1 SVISLVSCR
10 AQNRNSVTDQVY
22 YKLISDIIRQ
32 DTLVPEWRNK
42 IIEARVKGGQITKE
56 DSIKYYDAIKNGRL
70 LLFERK
76 TNSIAKN
83 ALLKDL
89 QENHYLQKYLS
100 LKEIKE
106 VVDRFPAEDE
116 FHDSSKVHKR
126 IELISEFPKWEDYHK
141 FSSPVLI

>member
-1 SVISLVSCR
+1 
-10 AQNRNSVTDQVY
+10 
-22 YKLISDIIRQ
+22 
-32 DTLVPEWRNK
+32 
-42 IIEARVKGGQITKE
+42 
-56 DSIKYYDAIKNGRL
+56 RL

-141 FSSPVLI
+141 FSSPVLIGKNRFLVYHYKTTGRFNLEYGVILFSIVGNSYEIDQEITLKQVIM